1 MATISQAPVPI
12 IAGTSTPVLPPS
24 QSTPYGTIVCTVYNS
39 TPNVLAVTCAGGA
52 RYLQPNQADSYPT
65 SSAMPIPTVSPF
77 TTLPNGTFL
86 GTITA
91 TFYDKNDG
99 APPGFP
105 MPLTPFPGGAVLMVG
120 STSTVG
126 TISNIG
132 FSFTATTPATVAI
145 VPGAGSITF
154 NWVASPLLTPVNFT
168 ITGNNSGT
176 SYATVTTQGVS
187 TVNLIG
193 NFFDTALVFAC
204 ALGTVCIANVYEG
217 PALGV
222 PQFATKSVAIPATT
236 AAALPALTSGAYYLL
251 GADFINGAASSMYG
265 EIGDSISTFAAFA
278 CQGTIAGNDGPN
290 SVALNGYRTI
300 GPVAVTYLLGSGT
313 GAAFL
318 RYALGP

>member
-39 TPNVLAVTCAGGA
+39 TPNVLAVTCAGGT

-126 TISNIG
+126 ISVSPSRPPPRPRWRSFRVPARSPSIG
-132 FSFTATTPATVAI
+132 WRARS
-145 VPGAGSITF
+145 
-154 NWVASPLLTPVNFT
+154 
-168 ITGNNSGT
+168 
-176 SYATVTTQGVS
+176 
-187 TVNLIG
+187 
-193 NFFDTALVFAC
+193 
-204 ALGTVCIANVYEG
+204 
-217 PALGV
+217 
-222 PQFATKSVAIPATT
+222 
-236 AAALPALTSGAYYLL
+236 
-251 GADFINGAASSMYG
+251 
-265 EIGDSISTFAAFA
+265 
-278 CQGTIAGNDGPN
+278 
-290 SVALNGYRTI
+290 
-300 GPVAVTYLLGSGT
+300 
-313 GAAFL
+313 
-318 RYALGP
+318 